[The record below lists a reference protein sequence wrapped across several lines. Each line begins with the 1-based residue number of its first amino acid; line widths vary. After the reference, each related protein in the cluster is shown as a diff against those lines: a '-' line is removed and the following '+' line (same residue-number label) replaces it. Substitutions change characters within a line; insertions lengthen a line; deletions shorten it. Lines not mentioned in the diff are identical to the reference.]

1 VSDTASVQPPPGRPR
16 LAVVAPREDWGPL
29 LDAMLH
35 AVWLV
40 EGADLTIAM
49 ANGAALDLWGG
60 ECGGLVGRSVLDLSP
75 TPEDEAFWREARGG
89 LVSGIART
97 GLVRAIESEALV
109 RRADGAVV
117 PVTRCVTRIGAE
129 DGATF
134 FVVALED
141 RAAAERRERALELRA
156 AELEAT
162 LDSLAD
168 GVLVVDLRGA
178 LRHFNRRFAD
188 LWELPDELALRSADD
203 DAVFDLMRTSVI
215 DAAGYMR
222 RLAAIEDAPLMR
234 VRDVVRLHSGR
245 ILERTAVPQFS
256 RGRPIGRMY
265 TFREIE
271 PPVRLARPHPAA
283 R

>member
-1 VSDTASVQPPPGRPR
+1 MARESVSMASPPGHP
-16 LAVVAPREDWGPL
+16 AATGAAPPAGWGPL
-29 LDAMLH
+29 LDAMRH
-35 AVWLV
+35 GVWLV
-40 EGADLTIAM
+40 DAAMLTVVM
-49 ANGAALDLWGG
+49 VNDAALDLWGG
-60 ECGGLVGRSVLDLSP
+60 ESADLVGRSVLDLAA
-75 TPEDEAFWREARGG
+75 TPEDEAFWCDARAGLAGG
-89 LVSGIART
+89 
-97 GLVRAIESEALV
+97 IESEALV
-109 RRADGAVV
+109 RRADGSTV
-117 PVTRCVTRIGAE
+117 PVMRSVTRIGVE

-141 RAAAERRERALELRA
+141 RASAERRERALEQRT

-168 GVLVVDLRGA
+168 GVLVVDLRGT

-188 LWELPDELALRSADD
+188 LWELPDELALRSGGD
-203 DAVFDLMRTSVI
+203 DAVYDRMRTSVV

-234 VRDVVRLHSGR
+234 ARDVLRLHSGR

-256 RGRPIGRMY
+256 RGRPVGRMY

-271 PPVRLARPHPAA
+271 PPVRLAPRPPGT

>member
-1 VSDTASVQPPPGRPR
+1 VPALRRDASAPGAAP
-16 LAVVAPREDWGPL
+16 VVPWGPL

-40 EGADLTIAM
+40 EGVDLTIAM
-49 ANGAALDLWGG
+49 ANDAALDLWGG
-60 ECGGLVGRSVLDLSP
+60 ESNGLVGRSVLELAP
-75 TPEDEAFWREARGG
+75 TPEDEAFWREARAGSMRG
-89 LVSGIART
+89 
-97 GLVRAIESEALV
+97 IESEALV
-109 RRADGAVV
+109 RRADGSTV

-129 DGATF
+129 DGAPL

-162 LDSLAD
+162 LDSLSD

-188 LWELPDELALRSADD
+188 LWELPDELALRRPDD
-203 DAVFDLMRTSVI
+203 DAVFDRMRTSVV
-215 DAAGYMR
+215 DAASYMR

-234 VRDVVRLHSGR
+234 ARDVVRLHSGR
-245 ILERTAVPQFS
+245 ILERTAVPQFA

-271 PPVRLARPHPAA
+271 LPVRLARPHHAT